1 MNTLLSALLAAGLAI
16 QSAQAPDSVH
26 LVVVATTDVHGRVF
40 HWDYVRDGEAPFGLT
55 RAATVVDSLRDLYP
69 GRVIV
74 VDAGDLIQGN
84 PFATY
89 FAEEQAVD
97 PHPVVDALNAVG
109 FDAAT
114 PGNHEFNWGLDVF
127 ARVIDAAAFPVVS
140 ANLYRLPRDTLALPP
155 FALVPRG
162 GVRVGIT
169 GFTTPGAMVWDRANL
184 AGRLRVHP
192 ILPNARRVLED
203 LADAGADLRV
213 AVIHSGMGGASS
225 YDTTG
230 VGAENVA
237 AGLAALPVKPHLVV
251 VGHTHRTITDSVIDG
266 VHFIQ
271 PPPHARG
278 LAVAHVWLV
287 SRWPRSHPIP
297 LCPGA

>member
-140 ANLYRLPRDTLALPP
+140 ANLYRLCGSESRDSPRQEPWSGT
-155 FALVPRG
+155 
-162 GVRVGIT
+162 VRISPADC
-169 GFTTPGAMVWDRANL
+169 GFTPFSRTRGVFLRISRTQAPTSASRSSTVGWVERPAMTRL
-184 AGRLRVHP
+184 A
-192 ILPNARRVLED
+192 
-203 LADAGADLRV
+203 
-213 AVIHSGMGGASS
+213 
-225 YDTTG
+225 
-230 VGAENVA
+230 
-237 AGLAALPVKPHLVV
+237 
-251 VGHTHRTITDSVIDG
+251 
-266 VHFIQ
+266 
-271 PPPHARG
+271 
-278 LAVAHVWLV
+278 
-287 SRWPRSHPIP
+287 
-297 LCPGA
+297 